1 MADAEHTEAPEADWV
16 EVVCRASIARLR
28 YGQHA
33 VVDRSLEAVR
43 KQIRAGHLVVLA
55 PAPEEAEA

>member
-1 MADAEHTEAPEADWV
+1 MADTAPDWV

-33 VVDRSLEAVR
+33 IVDRSLEAVR
-43 KQIRAGHLVVLA
+43 KQIRAGYLVVIA
-55 PAPEEAEA
+55 PAPEADR

>member
-1 MADAEHTEAPEADWV
+1 MTAEPDWV

-33 VVDRSLEAVR
+33 IVDRSLESVR
-43 KQIRAGHLVVLA
+43 KQIRAGYLVVIA
-55 PAPEEAEA
+55 AAPEQAA